1 MNKKYKNYTTETNRI
16 LYWMSLLVLTI
27 SNFVISIVLIPF
39 LLTINN
45 YFLYIIIILL
55 GIIFGSLFELLIED
69 IEHLNKKHHAIA
81 LIFIPAI
88 AIINIFVTVNIA
100 NNINQFLKFNIIHEP
115 IIISAI
121 YVISFLTP
129 YIIGRFKS

>member
-45 YFLYIIIILL
+45 YFLYITQR
-55 GIIFGSLFELLIED
+55 
-69 IEHLNKKHHAIA
+69 K
-81 LIFIPAI
+81 
-88 AIINIFVTVNIA
+88 V
-100 NNINQFLKFNIIHEP
+100 
-115 IIISAI
+115 
-121 YVISFLTP
+121 
-129 YIIGRFKS
+129 